1 MTLERAS
8 ELVKAMKDAYPHPDT
23 KSVDLFRHLAGVMSF
38 SHVEQVELFAEMC
51 GFETRRDYN

>member
-8 ELVKAMKDAYPHPDT
+8 ELVKAMKEAYPHPDGR
-23 KSVDLFRHLAGVMSF
+23 SVELFKHFAGLMNF
-38 SHVEQVELFAEMC
+38 AHIEHVEMFAEMC